1 MAKIK
6 IMGLDPALRNLG
18 IALMTYDTETKELT
32 GDDLILVHTEVSKD
46 KNMRKN
52 ADDLDRARTL
62 HHGMVAAS
70 KGCTIAVGEVPE
82 GTQSARGAFSNGN
95 ATMLLAACPIPLIP
109 VTPKEAKV
117 AATGDKYACK
127 EEMIEWAMGK
137 YPNLPWRT
145 RKFKGKVLPTAD
157 NEHLADACAIVEA
170 GISTKEFAQA
180 VALASMMQGT

>member
-1 MAKIK
+1 MAKIR
-6 IMGLDPALRNLG
+6 IMGLDPALTNLG
-18 IALMTYDTETKELT
+18 IAVMIYDTETKELS
-32 GDDLILVHTEVSKD
+32 GEDLILVQTQASKE

-62 HHGMVAAS
+62 HKGMVAAS
-70 KGCTIAVGEVPE
+70 KSCVIAVGEVPE

-137 YPNLPWRT
+137 YPDLPWKT
-145 RKFKGKVLPTAD
+145 RKFKGKVVPTAD

-170 GISTKEFAQA
+170 GISTEQFAQA
-180 VALASMMQGT
+180 VSLASMIA